1 MKKLNFQSSTL
12 EIGYTSKVLCYSYVV
27 TNRFK
32 QNKCMLIIVCDKYF
46 ELKKTRGAPMGRMN
60 ASHREVFAFE
70 GQIDA
75 HNVH

>member
-1 MKKLNFQSSTL
+1 
-12 EIGYTSKVLCYSYVV
+12 
-27 TNRFK
+27 
-32 QNKCMLIIVCDKYF
+32 MLIIVCDKYF